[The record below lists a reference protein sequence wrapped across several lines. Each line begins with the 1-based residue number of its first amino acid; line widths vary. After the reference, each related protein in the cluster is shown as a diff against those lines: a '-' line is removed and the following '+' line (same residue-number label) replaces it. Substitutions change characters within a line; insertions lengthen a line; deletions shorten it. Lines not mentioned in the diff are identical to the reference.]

1 MLEIK
6 QLSVEG
12 KNKKKLLKKI
22 DLTVRPGE
30 YIGLT
35 GSSGAGK
42 TTLIKSVMGILDHT
56 CKIVSGSIM
65 LDGAALTDLTAKER
79 RKLCG
84 TILGFIPQNP
94 ITAFDRHIKIGK
106 LMAETYRIRLSMSQK
121 EAEELAAETL
131 KAVNLTDVKRIKDS
145 YPGQLSGGMLQRV
158 TVAILWGL
166 RPRYILADEPT
177 SALDEKNRD
186 ILLELLKENPEKAG
200 IVFLSHDAKA
210 LKTLCRQIMVME
222 KGTIIENQSTEEL
235 FRNPANE
242 WTKKFVVSANIEEGG
257 EWIWKE
263 LKYPM

>member
-6 QLSVEG
+6 KLSVEG
-12 KNKKKLLKKI
+12 KNNKKLLKKI
-22 DLTVRPGE
+22 DFSVRPGE

-42 TTLIKSVMGILDHT
+42 TTLIKAIMGILDYN
-56 CKIVSGSIM
+56 CRIVNGSIM
-65 LDGAALTDLTAKER
+65 LDGTALTDLSAKER
-79 RKLCG
+79 RELCG
-84 TILGFIPQNP
+84 ITMGFIPQNP
-94 ITAFDRHIKIGK
+94 MTAFDRHKKIGK
-106 LMAETYRIRLSMSQK
+106 LMEETYRIRLGIPRR
-121 EAEELAAETL
+121 EADELAAETL
-131 KAVNLTDVKRIKDS
+131 RAVNLTDVSRVKAS

-166 RPRYILADEPT
+166 KPRYILADEPT

-210 LKTLCRQIMVME
+210 LKMLCKQIMVME
-222 KGTIIENQSTEEL
+222 NGALVERQTVEEL
-235 FRNPANE
+235 FRHPVNE
-242 WTKKFVVSANIEEGG
+242 WTKKFIISANMEEGG